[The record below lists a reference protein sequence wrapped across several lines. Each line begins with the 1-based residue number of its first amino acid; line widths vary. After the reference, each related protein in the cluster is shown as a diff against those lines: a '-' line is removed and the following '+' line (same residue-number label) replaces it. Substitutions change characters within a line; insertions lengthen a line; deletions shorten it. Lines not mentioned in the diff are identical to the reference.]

1 MLLKFIYYKYITTKK
16 LKPTTDGTFLM
27 QKIINETKLDFD
39 DVLIRPKRSTLNSRS
54 EVNLIRTFKFAHSPR
69 ELNCV
74 PLMVANM
81 DTVGTIPMGRSL
93 SIHQSITCLHKHYD
107 EDVLVNLFVKPTD
120 YFWYSTGT
128 SKKDIEKLERVFNTI
143 KHSQGYI
150 PNVCL
155 DVANGYTEQFVKTAA
170 HIRKL
175 FPEIIIMAGNVVT
188 QEMVEELII
197 HGKVDI
203 VKVGIGS
210 GSVCTTRLKTGVGYP
225 QLSAVM
231 ECADA
236 AHGLGGH
243 ICSDGGCKVVGDICK
258 AFGGNADFV
267 MLGSMFAGADE
278 CEGEW
283 KYEYKMRSGGW
294 QPFDPQSSDVEK
306 RKVSLQYYG
315 MSSKNA
321 MDKHHDGVAN
331 YRTAEGKC
339 VTVPYKGHAIDILQD
354 IYGGLR
360 SACTYVGANKIKDFG
375 KKTTFIQV
383 NNTHN
388 KVYEK

>member
-1 MLLKFIYYKYITTKK
+1 
-16 LKPTTDGTFLM
+16 M

-39 DVLIRPKRSTLNSRS
+39 DVLIRPKRSTLSSRS
-54 EVNLIRTFKFAHSPR
+54 EVDLSRTFKFAHSPR
-69 ELNCV
+69 ELTCV
-74 PLMVANM
+74 PIMVANM
-81 DTVGTIPMGRSL
+81 DTVGTIAMSKSL
-93 SIHQSITCLHKHYD
+93 APYKAITCLHKHYD
-107 EDVLVNLFVKPTD
+107 PDTLVNLFSLIPSRNLV
-120 YFWYSTGT
+120 WYSTGT
-128 SKKDIEKLERVFNTI
+128 SQKDIAKLERIFNTI
-143 KHSQGYI
+143 RASGADI

-170 HIRKL
+170 HLRKS
-175 FPEIIIMAGNVVT
+175 FPEIILMAGNVVT
-188 QEMVEELII
+188 PEMTEELII

-236 AHGLGGH
+236 AHGLKGH
-243 ICSDGGCKVVGDICK
+243 LCSDGGCKIVGDVCK
-258 AFGGNADFV
+258 AFGANSDFV

-283 KYEYKMRSGGW
+283 KYEYLGGEGTANLFW
-294 QPFDPQSSDVEK
+294 QPIDPGFYTEK

-321 MDKHHDGVAN
+321 MDKHHNGVAD

-339 VTVPYKGHAIDILQD
+339 VTVPYKGKASEIIQD

-360 SACTYVGANKIKDFG
+360 SACTYIGANNIKDFG

>member
-1 MLLKFIYYKYITTKK
+1 
-16 LKPTTDGTFLM
+16 M
-27 QKIINETKLDFD
+27 QKIINEIKLDFD
-39 DVLIRPKRSTLNSRS
+39 DVLIRPKRSTLNSRA
-54 EVNLIRTFKFAHSPR
+54 EVELVRTFKFAHSPR
-69 ELNCV
+69 QLNCV
-74 PLMVANM
+74 PIMVANM
-81 DTVGTIPMGRSL
+81 DTVGTFAMAKSL
-93 SIHQSITCLHKHYD
+93 VKHNAITCLHKHYLPNQYIEFYSD
-107 EDVLVNLFVKPTD
+107 SNIPNKDLVF
-120 YFWYSTGT
+120 YSIGTGI
-128 SKKDIEKLERVFNTI
+128 KDLEKLSYVHNHLTEG
-143 KHSQGYI
+143 KHCPG
-150 PNVCL
+150 PNICL
-155 DVANGYTEQFVKTAA
+155 DIANGYTEQFVKTAA

-175 FPEIIIMAGNVVT
+175 FPDSIIMAGNVVT
-188 QEMVEELII
+188 PEMTEELII

-243 ICSDGGCKVVGDICK
+243 ICSDGGCKVVGDVCK
-258 AFGGNADFV
+258 AFGGNSDFG
-267 MLGSMFAGADE
+267 MLGSMFAGVDE

-283 KYEYKMRSGGW
+283 KYEYLTSLGNW
-294 QPFDPQSSDVEK
+294 QPLDPKNDNIK

-339 VTVPYKGHAIDILQD
+339 VTVPYKGTAEEILQD

-360 SACTYVGANKIKDFG
+360 SACTYIGAAKIKDFG

>member
-1 MLLKFIYYKYITTKK
+1 
-16 LKPTTDGTFLM
+16 M

-39 DVLIRPKRSTLNSRS
+39 DVLIRPKRSTLKSRS
-54 EVNLIRTFKFAHSPR
+54 DVDLTRTFKFVHSQR
-69 ELNCV
+69 ELQCV
-74 PLMVANM
+74 PIMVANM
-81 DTVGTIPMGRSL
+81 DTVGTIGMGKSL
-93 SIHQSITCLHKHYD
+93 AEHKAITCLHKHYD
-107 EDVLVNLFVKPTD
+107 SDTLVNLFNSINNSD
-120 YFWYSTGT
+120 SIWYSTGT
-128 SKKDIEKLERVFNTI
+128 STKDITKLQNIFDTI
-143 KHSQGYI
+143 KADGRTI

-155 DVANGYTEQFVKTAA
+155 DVANGYTEQFVKTAS

-175 FPEIIIMAGNVVT
+175 YPEIILMAGNVVT

-258 AFGGNADFV
+258 AFGGNSDFV
-267 MLGSMFAGADE
+267 MLGSMFAGCDE

-283 KYEYKMRSGGW
+283 KYEWKMRSGGW
-294 QPFDPQSSDVEK
+294 QPFDPQCPDIEK

-321 MDKHHDGVAN
+321 MDKHHNGVAD

-339 VTVPYKGHAIDILQD
+339 ATVPYKGLGSEVLQD

-360 SACTYVGANKIKDFG
+360 SACTYIGATKIKDFV

-388 KVYEK
+388 RIFE

>member
-1 MLLKFIYYKYITTKK
+1 
-16 LKPTTDGTFLM
+16 M

-39 DVLIRPKRSTLNSRS
+39 DVLIRPKRSTLNSRA
-54 EVNLIRTFKFAHSPR
+54 EVNIYREFKFKYSPR
-69 ELNCV
+69 IHDAA
-74 PLMVANM
+74 PIMVANM
-81 DTVGTIPMGRSL
+81 DTVGTFAMAKSL
-93 SIHQSITCLHKHYD
+93 CAQGAIICLHKHYKVNEYVAFYTD
-107 EDVLVNLFVKPTD
+107 PSIVNKHLVF
-120 YFWYSTGT
+120 YSVGT
-128 SKKDIEKLERVFNTI
+128 SEKDINKATDVFNQI
-143 KHSQGYI
+143 KKFNFEI
-150 PNVCL
+150 PNICL
-155 DVANGYTEQFVKTAA
+155 DVANGYTEQFVKIAYKL
-170 HIRKL
+170 RKL
-175 FPEIIIMAGNVVT
+175 FPESVIMAGNVVT
-188 QEMVEELII
+188 PEMTEELII
-197 HGKVDI
+197 HGGVDI

-267 MLGSMFAGADE
+267 MLGSIFAGTDE

-283 KYEYKMRSGGW
+283 KYEYLTSQGFW
-294 QPFDPQSSDVEK
+294 QPLDPEYKFECQK
-306 RKVSLQYYG
+306 RKISLQYYG

-321 MDKHHDGVAN
+321 MDKHHNGVAK

-339 VTVPYKGHAIDILQD
+339 VTVPYKGPAEEIIND
-354 IYGGLR
+354 IYGGIR
-360 SACTYVGANKIKDFG
+360 SACTYIGANKIKDFG

-388 KVYEK
+388 KLYEKH

>member
-1 MLLKFIYYKYITTKK
+1 
-16 LKPTTDGTFLM
+16 M

-39 DVLIRPKRSTLNSRS
+39 DVLIRPKRSTLKSRS
-54 EVNLIRTFKFAHSPR
+54 DVNLVRSFKFAHSSR
-69 ELNCV
+69 EINCV
-74 PLMVANM
+74 PIMVANM
-81 DTVGTIPMGRSL
+81 DTVGTILMGKSVSSL
-93 SIHQSITCLHKHYD
+93 GSITCLHKHYD
-107 EDVLVNLFVKPTD
+107 ENTLVDVFSKPTHLV
-120 YFWYSTGT
+120 WYSTGT
-128 SKKDIEKLERVFNTI
+128 SKKDLEKLERVFKSINTNN
-143 KHSQGYI
+143 GTY

-175 FPEIIIMAGNVVT
+175 FPEIILMAGNVVT
-188 QEMVEELII
+188 GEMVEELII

-210 GSVCTTRLKTGVGYP
+210 GSVCTTRLKTGIGYP

-258 AFGGNADFV
+258 AFGGNSDFV
-267 MLGSMFAGADE
+267 MLGSMFAGCDE

-283 KYEYKMRSGGW
+283 KYEYQAGLPESKFW
-294 QPFDPQSSDVEK
+294 QPTDPGYETPK

-321 MDKHHDGVAN
+321 MYKHHDGVAD
-331 YRTAEGKC
+331 YRTDEGKS
-339 VTVPYKGHAIDILQD
+339 VIVPYKGLAEDTLLD

-360 SACTYVGANKIKDFG
+360 SACTYIGANKIKDFG

-388 KVYEK
+388 KLYEKT

>member
-1 MLLKFIYYKYITTKK
+1 
-16 LKPTTDGTFLM
+16 M

-39 DVLIRPKRSTLNSRS
+39 DVLIRPKRSLLSSRS
-54 EVNLIRTFKFAHSPR
+54 EVCIQREFGFKYSPR
-69 ELNCV
+69 QLLAV
-74 PLMVANM
+74 PIMVANM
-81 DTVGTIPMGRSL
+81 DTVGTFAMADTL
-93 SIHQSITCLHKHYD
+93 CLNQAITCLHKHYSTTEYID
-107 EDVLVNLFVKPTD
+107 FYKNKSAPNKNLVF
-120 YFWYSTGT
+120 YSIGT
-128 SKKDIEKLERVFNTI
+128 SQKDLDKLVDVFNALSSLGI
-143 KHSQGYI
+143 NL
-150 PNVCL
+150 PNICL
-155 DVANGYTEQFVKTAA
+155 DVANGYTEQFVKTAS
-170 HIRKL
+170 HVRKL
-175 FPEIIIMAGNVVT
+175 FPDIILMAGNVVT
-188 QEMVEELII
+188 PEMTEELII

-231 ECADA
+231 ECSDA

-243 ICSDGGCKVVGDICK
+243 ICSDGGCKVVGDVCK
-258 AFGGNADFV
+258 AFGGNSDFV
-267 MLGSMFAGADE
+267 MLGSIFAGCDE
-278 CEGEW
+278 CEGDW
-283 KYEYKMRSGGW
+283 KYEYLTSLGNW
-294 QPFDPQSSDVEK
+294 QTLDPQNNNAK

-321 MDKHHDGVAN
+321 MDKHHNGVAK

-339 VTVPYKGHAIDILQD
+339 VTVPYKGKAEEILQD

-360 SACTYVGANKIKDFG
+360 SACTYIGADKIKDFG

-388 KVYEK
+388 KVYGK

>member
-1 MLLKFIYYKYITTKK
+1 
-16 LKPTTDGTFLM
+16 M
-27 QKIINETKLDFD
+27 QKIINEIKLDFD

-54 EVNLIRTFKFAHSPR
+54 EVCIQREFKFKYSPR
-69 ELNCV
+69 ALHSV
-74 PLMVANM
+74 PIMIANM
-81 DTVGTIPMGRSL
+81 DTVGTFSMAKTLCVQGA
-93 SIHQSITCLHKHYD
+93 ITCLHKHYKINEYVAFYTD
-107 EDVLVNLFVKPTD
+107 LSIVNKHLAF
-120 YFWYSTGT
+120 YSVGT
-128 SKKDIEKLERVFNTI
+128 SQKDIEKAITVFEQI
-143 KHSQGYI
+143 KKFNFET
-150 PNVCL
+150 PNICL
-155 DVANGYTEQFVKTAA
+155 DVANGYTEQFVKTA
-170 HIRKL
+170 HKLRIL
-175 FPEIIIMAGNVVT
+175 FPESIIMAGNVVT
-188 QEMVEELII
+188 PEMVEELII
-197 HGKVDI
+197 HGQVDI

-258 AFGGNADFV
+258 AFGGNSDFV
-267 MLGSMFAGADE
+267 MLGSMFAGTDE

-283 KYEYKMRSGGW
+283 KYEYLTSQGFW
-294 QPFDPQSSDVEK
+294 QPLSPADEFECKK
-306 RKVSLQYYG
+306 RKISLQYYG

-321 MDKHHDGVAN
+321 MDKHHNGVAN

-339 VTVPYKGHAIDILQD
+339 VTVLYKGRAEEILQD
-354 IYGGLR
+354 IYGGIR
-360 SACTYVGANKIKDFG
+360 SACTYIGASKIKDFG

-388 KVYEK
+388 KIYE

>member
-1 MLLKFIYYKYITTKK
+1 
-16 LKPTTDGTFLM
+16 M
-27 QKIINETKLDFD
+27 QKIINEIKLDFD

-54 EVNLIRTFKFAHSPR
+54 EVELTRTFKFTHSPR
-69 ELNCV
+69 QLSCV
-74 PLMVANM
+74 PIMVANM
-81 DTVGTIPMGRSL
+81 DTVGTISMGKSL
-93 SIHQSITCLHKHYD
+93 SIHQTITCLHKHYN
-107 EDVLVNLFVKPTD
+107 EDILVNLFIQPTD
-120 YFWYSTGT
+120 LVWYSTGT
-128 SKKDIEKLERVFNTI
+128 SKKDIEKLERIYNTI
-143 KHSQGYI
+143 KASNGYL

-155 DVANGYTEQFVKTAA
+155 DVANGYTEQFVKVAS

-175 FPEIIIMAGNVVT
+175 FPDIIIMAGNVVT
-188 QEMVEELII
+188 PEMTEELII

-231 ECADA
+231 ECSDA

-258 AFGGNADFV
+258 AFGGNSDFV
-267 MLGSMFAGADE
+267 MLGSMFAGCDE

-283 KYEYKMRSGGW
+283 KYEYQTSLGSW
-294 QPFDPQSSDVEK
+294 QPIDPKNDNPK
-306 RKVSLQYYG
+306 RKVSLKYYG
-315 MSSKNA
+315 MSSKDA
-321 MDKHHDGVAN
+321 MDKHHDGVAK
-331 YRTAEGKC
+331 YRTAEGKS
-339 VTVPYKGHAIDILQD
+339 VIVPYKGLAAEIIQD

-360 SACTYVGANKIKDFG
+360 SACTYIGATKIKDFG

-388 KVYEK
+388 RIYEK

>member
-1 MLLKFIYYKYITTKK
+1 
-16 LKPTTDGTFLM
+16 M

-39 DVLIRPKRSTLNSRS
+39 DVLIRPKRSFLTSRKQVS
-54 EVNLIRTFKFAHSPR
+54 LVRDFHFIHSPR
-69 ELNCV
+69 QLSCT
-74 PLMVANM
+74 PIMVANM
-81 DTVGTIPMGRSL
+81 DTVGTFEMAKTVSKHK
-93 SIHQSITCLHKHYD
+93 SIVCLHKHYSV
-107 EDVLVNLFVKPTD
+107 ESLVDFYIQYSDLRD
-120 YFWYSTGT
+120 YVFYSTGT
-128 SKKDIEKLERVFNTI
+128 SLKDNEKILEVFNRLKTHNI
-143 KHSQGYI
+143 LM
-150 PNVCL
+150 PNICL

-170 HIRKL
+170 HLRKS
-175 FPEIIIMAGNVVT
+175 FPEVIIMAGNVVT
-188 QEMVEELII
+188 PEMVEELIL

-258 AFGGNADFV
+258 AFGGNSDFV
-267 MLGSMFAGADE
+267 MLGSMFAGSDE

-283 KYEYKMRSGGW
+283 EYEYYIEAGSSAQGFW
-294 QPFDPQSSDVEK
+294 QTLNPGYSTPNK
-306 RKVSLQYYG
+306 KISLKYYG

-321 MDKHHDGVAN
+321 MDKHHNGVAN

-339 VTVPYKGHAIDILQD
+339 VTVPYKGPAEEILYD

-360 SACTYVGANKIKDFG
+360 SACTYIGADKIKDFG

>member
-1 MLLKFIYYKYITTKK
+1 
-16 LKPTTDGTFLM
+16 M

-54 EVNLIRTFKFAHSPR
+54 EVDLSRTFKFAHSPR
-69 ELNCV
+69 ELTCV
-74 PLMVANM
+74 PIMVANM
-81 DTVGTIPMGRSL
+81 DTVGTVGMAKSL
-93 SIHQSITCLHKHYD
+93 TQYKAITCLHKHYD
-107 EDVLVNLFVKPTD
+107 SDTLIKLFTLKPSTELI
-120 YFWYSTGT
+120 WYSTGT
-128 SKKDIEKLERVFNTI
+128 SQKDLSKLEGVFYTI
-143 KHSQGYI
+143 RASGGYI

-170 HIRKL
+170 HLRKS
-175 FPEIIIMAGNVVT
+175 FPEIILMAGNVVT
-188 QEMVEELII
+188 PEMTEELIL

-225 QLSAVM
+225 QLSAIM

-236 AHGLGGH
+236 AHGLKGH
-243 ICSDGGCKVVGDICK
+243 LCSDGGCKIVGDVCK
-258 AFGGNADFV
+258 AFGANSDFV

-283 KYEYKMRSGGW
+283 KYEYLGGEGTANLFW
-294 QPFDPQSSDVEK
+294 QPIDPGFYTEK

-321 MDKHHDGVAN
+321 MDKHHNGVAD

-339 VTVPYKGHAIDILQD
+339 VTVPYKGKASEIIQD

-360 SACTYVGANKIKDFG
+360 SACTYIGANNIKDFG

-388 KVYEK
+388 KVYESK

>member
-1 MLLKFIYYKYITTKK
+1 
-16 LKPTTDGTFLM
+16 M

-39 DVLIRPKRSTLNSRS
+39 DVLIRPKRSTLKSRS
-54 EVNLIRTFKFAHSPR
+54 EVELVRSFKFAHSPR

-74 PLMVANM
+74 PVIAANM
-81 DTVGTIPMGRSL
+81 DTVGTISMGKSL
-93 SIHQSITCLHKHYD
+93 STLGAITCLHKHYD
-107 EDVLVNLFVKPTD
+107 EDTLVNVFVKPTD
-120 YFWYSTGT
+120 LIWYSTGT

-143 KHSQGYI
+143 QKSNGYL

-155 DVANGYTEQFVKTAA
+155 DVANGYTEQFVKTAT

-175 FPEIIIMAGNVVT
+175 FPEIILMAGNVVT

-203 VKVGIGS
+203 VKIGIGS

-258 AFGGNADFV
+258 AFGGGSDFL
-267 MLGSMFAGADE
+267 MLGSMFAGCDE

-283 KYEYKMRSGGW
+283 RYEYKMRSGGW
-294 QPFDPQSSDVEK
+294 QPFDPGGLDHEK
-306 RKVSLQYYG
+306 RKVSLKYYG
-315 MSSKNA
+315 MSSKDA
-321 MDKHHDGVAN
+321 MDKHHNGVAD

-339 VTVPYKGHAIDILQD
+339 VTVPYKGLAVDTLLD

-360 SACTYVGANKIKDFG
+360 SACTYVGATKIKDFG

-388 KVYEK
+388 KVYENAKP

>member
-1 MLLKFIYYKYITTKK
+1 
-16 LKPTTDGTFLM
+16 M

-39 DVLIRPKRSTLNSRS
+39 DVLIRPKRSFLTSRKQVS
-54 EVNLIRTFKFAHSPR
+54 LVRDFHFVHSPR
-69 ELNCV
+69 QLSCT
-74 PLMVANM
+74 PIMVANM
-81 DTVGTIPMGRSL
+81 DTVGTFEMAKTVSKHK
-93 SIHQSITCLHKHYD
+93 SIVCLHKHYSI
-107 EDVLVNLFVKPTD
+107 ESLVDFYVNYPDLRD
-120 YFWYSTGT
+120 YVFYSTGT
-128 SKKDIEKLERVFNTI
+128 SSKDNEKILEVFNRLKTHNI
-143 KHSQGYI
+143 LL
-150 PNVCL
+150 PNICL

-170 HIRKL
+170 HLRKI
-175 FPEIIIMAGNVVT
+175 FPEVIIMAGNVVT
-188 QEMVEELII
+188 PEMVEELIL

-231 ECADA
+231 ECSDA

-243 ICSDGGCKVVGDICK
+243 ICSDGGCKVVGDVCK
-258 AFGGNADFV
+258 AFGANGDFV
-267 MLGSMFAGADE
+267 MLGSIFAGTEE

-283 KYEYKMRSGGW
+283 QYEYLAGVGTFEEFW
-294 QPFDPQSSDVEK
+294 QPTDPGTHSGIK
-306 RKVSLQYYG
+306 RKKSLKYYG

-321 MDKHHDGVAN
+321 MDKHHNGVAI

-339 VTVPYKGHAIDILQD
+339 VTVPYKGSAEEILQD

-360 SACTYVGANKIKDFG
+360 SACTYIGADKIKDFG

-388 KVYEK
+388 RIYENAKT

>member
-1 MLLKFIYYKYITTKK
+1 
-16 LKPTTDGTFLM
+16 M
-27 QKIINETKLDFD
+27 QKIINEIKLDFD

-54 EVNLIRTFKFAHSPR
+54 QVDLIREFHFKYSPR
-69 ELNCV
+69 KLIAV
-74 PLMVANM
+74 PIMIANM
-81 DTVGTIPMGRSL
+81 DTVGTFAMAKIL
-93 SIHQSITCLHKHYD
+93 SEHKSITCLHKHYTSSQYINFYCD
-107 EDVLVNLFVKPTD
+107 PLVLNKNLVF
-120 YFWYSTGT
+120 YSIGT
-128 SKKDIEKLERVFNTI
+128 SSKDLDKLIEVSNALTT
-143 KHSQGYI
+143 HHQQT
-150 PNVCL
+150 PNICL
-155 DVANGYTEQFVKTAA
+155 DVANGYTEQFVKTAS
-170 HIRKL
+170 HVRKL
-175 FPEIIIMAGNVVT
+175 FPDSILMAGNVVT
-188 QEMVEELII
+188 PEMTEELII

-258 AFGGNADFV
+258 AFGGNSDFV
-267 MLGSMFAGADE
+267 MLGSILAGCEE
-278 CEGEW
+278 CDGEW
-283 KYEYKMRSGGW
+283 QYEYYIEAGSSAPGFW
-294 QPFDPQSSDVEK
+294 QPLNPGYETIK
-306 RKVSLQYYG
+306 RKISLKYYG

-321 MDKHHDGVAN
+321 MDKHHNGVAK

-339 VTVPYKGHAIDILQD
+339 VTVPYKGKAEEILQD

-360 SACTYVGANKIKDFG
+360 SACTYIGADKIKDFG

>member
-1 MLLKFIYYKYITTKK
+1 
-16 LKPTTDGTFLM
+16 M

-39 DVLIRPKRSTLNSRS
+39 DVLIRPKRSTLKSRS
-54 EVNLIRTFKFAHSPR
+54 EVNLVRNFKFTHSSR
-69 ELNCV
+69 EINCV
-74 PLMVANM
+74 PIMVANM
-81 DTVGTIPMGRSL
+81 DTVGTISMGKSVSAL
-93 SIHQSITCLHKHYD
+93 DSITCLHKHYD
-107 EDVLVNLFVKPTD
+107 EDVLVNLFIEPTD
-120 YFWYSTGT
+120 LVWYSTGT
-128 SKKDIEKLERVFNTI
+128 SKKDIEKLERVFYTI
-143 KHSQGYI
+143 KNSGGYL

-155 DVANGYTEQFVKTAA
+155 DVANGYTEQFVKTASI
-170 HIRKL
+170 IRKL
-175 FPEIIIMAGNVVT
+175 FPEIILMAGNVVT
-188 QEMVEELII
+188 PEITEELII

-258 AFGGNADFV
+258 AFGGNTDFV

-283 KYEYKMRSGGW
+283 KYEYLTSMGNW
-294 QPFDPQSSDVEK
+294 QPIDPKNNNTK

-321 MDKHHDGVAN
+321 MDKHHDGVAS

-339 VTVPYKGHAIDILQD
+339 VTVPYKGLATDILLD

-360 SACTYVGANKIKDFG
+360 SACTYIGATKIKDFG

-388 KVYEK
+388 KIYEKN